1 VGHIRQLEALRYFAE
16 GSAREPG
23 EEAVPEPGDDE
34 AAVFE
39 DFFSV
44 GLRMP
49 PHPALI
55 EILLKYRVQLHQ
67 LTPNAFVQL
76 SKYFWVVL
84 SFGGVPSG
92 NRYVRRYELHYQT
105 EEVVVDGFEK
115 YQQFGVINFHAR

>member
-76 SKYFWVVL
+76 SKYF
-84 SFGGVPSG
+84 
-92 NRYVRRYELHYQT
+92 
-105 EEVVVDGFEK
+105 
-115 YQQFGVINFHAR
+115 